1 MCLHIAQVHDSGKSL
16 DECRKTNLQWEI
28 QVKTAAFC
36 LETSDLMKRKYQVGS
51 IPSDWN
57 ISCLGSLANLS
68 VTS

>member
-1 MCLHIAQVHDSGKSL
+1 MILEKALMSVEKQICIGKG
-16 DECRKTNLQWEI
+16 RMKTP
-28 QVKTAAFC
+28 AYC

-57 ISCLGSLANLS
+57 ILCLGSLANLS